1 MRISDIMS
9 YRKRYFKRSKGRVR
23 GGSTNYVTATYQE
36 IYDINTVSNDV
47 SIIGIHTP
55 VGSKPRSL
63 LSGFFTQ
70 YRKYAYLGCNVL
82 GTFAQGLPLDILSI
96 SPEAGQGS
104 ADPRDILNPI
114 LSRGC
119 HGDNLNAAL
128 NSIYKG
134 SFQNEGSSL
143 GKDDFASNVVPS
155 GNLTWEQMYYRM
167 LQDPSF
173 KKYRMGAG
181 FYLKGLRPKIYNVAT
196 QHQIMP
202 TEDWPNIGKLKYG
215 GDDAEVQGFT
225 PETFGSVPNG
235 VGGTTDF
242 TPQFLTNRLQSLGW
256 LDTRQIING
265 AVSSKAATPGVP
277 AYTVLPKIFM
287 SCLVL
292 PKAYRVSNC
301 MRVVISHKF
310 AFKEFNT
317 SLTLEG
323 ASEYYDWLSAIVP
336 DGSKADDN
344 AKSNDTLEIIGG
356 NADIVSDGVF

>member
-1 MRISDIMS
+1 MRISDKM
-9 YRKRYFKRSKGRVR
+9 YRKRFFKRSRGRAR
-23 GGSTNYVTATYQE
+23 GGSTNFVTATYQE

-55 VGSKPRSL
+55 VGAKPRQM
-63 LSGFFTQ
+63 LSGFFNQ
-70 YRKYAYLGCNVL
+70 YRKYRYMGCSVL

-96 SPEAGQGS
+96 SPDAGQGS

-134 SFQNEGSSL
+134 SFQNEGSTL
-143 GKDDFASNVVPS
+143 GKDDQGGSVVPAGS
-155 GNLTWEQMYYRM
+155 LTWEQMYYRM

-173 KKYRMGAG
+173 KKYRMGNG
-181 FYLKGLRPKIYNVAT
+181 FYLKGLRPMVYNVAT
-196 QHQIMP
+196 DHQIYP
-202 TEDWPNIGKLKYG
+202 SNGAGNIGAMVLDDDG
-215 GDDAEVQGFT
+215 SPIGLNPDTRGVIQDGD
-225 PETFGSVPNG
+225 GS
-235 VGGTTDF
+235 GTT
-242 TPQFLTNRLQSLGW
+242 TIYPRLITNKLQSLGW
-256 LDTRQIING
+256 LDTRQVFN
-265 AVSSKAATPGVP
+265 AGV
-277 AYTVLPKIFM
+277 ADGGFTQLPKIFM
-287 SCLVL
+287 SCLIL

-323 ASEYYDWLSAIVP
+323 ASEYYNWLSSIVP
-336 DGSKADDN
+336 SSKSETPSE
-344 AKSNDTLEIIGG
+344 AKDNDTLEIIGG
-356 NADIVSDGVF
+356 DAEIVSDGVF

>member
-1 MRISDIMS
+1 MS
-9 YRKRYFKRSKGRVR
+9 FRKRYFKRSKGRVG
-23 GGSTNYVTATYQE
+23 GGSTNFAVATYQE

-47 SIIGIHTP
+47 SVIGIHTP
-55 VGSKPRSL
+55 IGSKPRQM
-63 LSGFFTQ
+63 LSGYFTQ
-70 YRKYAYLGCNVL
+70 FRKYKYLGCNVL

-96 SPEAGQGS
+96 SPNAGQGS

-119 HGDNLNAAL
+119 HGDNLNGAL

-134 SFQNEGSSL
+134 SFTNEGSTM
-143 GKDDFASNVVPS
+143 GKDDFAGNVVPS

-173 KKYRMGAG
+173 KKYRMGNG
-181 FYLKGLRPKIYNVAT
+181 FYLKGLRPMVYNVASD
-196 QHQIMP
+196 HQIA
-202 TEDWPNIGKLKYG
+202 PN
-215 GDDAEVQGFT
+215 EVTQL
-225 PETFGSVPNG
+225 PGSLT
-235 VGGTTDF
+235 GGTDGDGKFGFDPSIGGRVATGSGTLSPIVPRF
-242 TPQFLTNRLQSLGW
+242 MTNRLQSLGW
-256 LDTRQIING
+256 LDTRQLMN
-265 AVSSKAATPGVP
+265 SSPTSSTP
-277 AYTVLPKIFM
+277 AFTTLPKIFM

-323 ASEYYDWLSAIVP
+323 ASEYYDWLSSIVP
-336 DGSKADDN
+336 DSSKVDEDV
-344 AKSNDTLEIIGG
+344 KDNDTLEIIGG
-356 NADIVSDGVF
+356 EADIVSDGVF